1 MQGVTHRAGGVTA
14 CLAGYSLLVYSG
26 SPLVAAAPV
35 ASLACLYPFAVWGA
49 TASDLD
55 HAPGGLWDELKP
67 IGQRSGQSL
76 PSQDVVSRAIS
87 HVLHATKPLRGVFPK
102 GSRAGQLVSVLDC
115 KHRSWQTHSEL
126 PLAVIL
132 YFLSK
137 LDPTTGN
144 LSSALTQLILMGIGF
159 GLVAHLILDLL
170 TPEGLPFATGLF
182 INKFILR
189 KHVLP
194 ERIKIIPHVPPTQK
208 GKPGFFSTGG
218 TWETKIVFNALH
230 AINIVLL
237 IVTVAKL
244 AGFALP
250 SLVV

>member
-102 GSRAGQLVSVLDC
+102 GSRAAQLVRVLDG
-115 KHRSWQTHSEL
+115 KHRSWQTHSDL
-126 PLAVIL
+126 PLAV
-132 YFLSK
+132 
-137 LDPTTGN
+137 
-144 LSSALTQLILMGIGF
+144 
-159 GLVAHLILDLL
+159 LL
-170 TPEGLPFATGLF
+170 
-182 INKFILR
+182 
-189 KHVLP
+189 
-194 ERIKIIPHVPPTQK
+194 
-208 GKPGFFSTGG
+208 
-218 TWETKIVFNALH
+218 
-230 AINIVLL
+230 
-237 IVTVAKL
+237 
-244 AGFALP
+244 
-250 SLVV
+250 

>member
-55 HAPGGLWDELKP
+55 QLPADCGTNSSPSGNAQASPSPHKTWYHA
-67 IGQRSGQSL
+67 QSVT
-76 PSQDVVSRAIS
+76 SS
-87 HVLHATKPLRGVFPK
+87 TPLSPYAAYSPK
-102 GSRAGQLVSVLDC
+102 GSRAAQLVSVLDC